1 MITIL
6 GATGNIGGKIADLLI
21 KKGEIVRLVARSADR
36 LRPLV
41 GKNATA
47 FAGDIKDTAFLVKA
61 FTGVDAVFTLV
72 PPDPK
77 TDGFMRHAAK
87 ISESIGRA
95 LEISGVKNVV
105 NLSSVGAELPSGT
118 GPIKGLHHLEER
130 LNKIKGLNVVHLRA
144 AYFMENVL
152 GNIGLIKAKGI
163 TGSAV
168 RADLAIPIIATRD
181 IAAYAADCL
190 VKKDFVGSSIHYL
203 LGQRDLTLAEAT
215 GIIGRKIG
223 KTGLPYV
230 QFPYND
236 AEKAMINM
244 GLSPDMSRN
253 YVEMSKAFNDGLI
266 KPAVRTVMSTTPTSF
281 EAFCDDVFMPLYAL
295 KIAA

>member
-6 GATGNIGGKIADLLI
+6 GATGNIGGKIAELLI
-21 KKGEIVRLVARSADR
+21 NKGESVRLVARSSDR

-41 GKNATA
+41 GKNAVA
-47 FAGDIKDTAFLVKA
+47 FAGDINDTAFLVKA
-61 FTGVDAVFTLV
+61 FTGADSAFTLV

-105 NLSSVGAELPSGT
+105 NLSSVGAELSAGT

-130 LNKIKGLNVVHLRA
+130 LNKIKGINVVHLRA
-144 AYFMENVL
+144 AYFMENLL
-152 GNIGLIKAKGI
+152 GNIGLINGKGI

-168 RADLAIPIIATRD
+168 RGDLAIPMIATRD
-181 IAAYAADCL
+181 IAVYAADRL
-190 VKKDFVGSSIHYL
+190 VKKDFAGSSIHYL
-203 LGQRDLTLAEAT
+203 LGQRDLTLTEAAAV
-215 GIIGRKIG
+215 IGGKIG

-230 QFPYND
+230 MFPYNE
-236 AEKAMINM
+236 AEKAMITM

-266 KPAVRTVMSTTPTSF
+266 KPAVRTAMNATPTSF
-281 EAFCDDVFMPLYAL
+281 EVFCDDVFVPLYAR
-295 KIAA
+295 KMAA

>member
-6 GATGNIGGKIADLLI
+6 GATGNIGGKIAELLI
-21 KKGEIVRLVARSADR
+21 NKGESVRLVARSSDR
-36 LRPLV
+36 LRPMV
-41 GKNATA
+41 GKNAVA
-47 FAGDIKDTAFLVKA
+47 FAGDINDTPFLVKA
-61 FTGVDAVFTLV
+61 FAGADAAFTLV

-77 TDGFMRHAAK
+77 TDGFMRHAAR

-95 LEISGVKNVV
+95 LEISGVKNVA
-105 NLSSVGAELPSGT
+105 NLSSVGAELSSAT
-118 GPIKGLHHLEER
+118 GPIKGLHHMEER

-144 AYFMENVL
+144 AYFMENLLV
-152 GNIGLIKAKGI
+152 NIGLINAKGI

-168 RADLAIPIIATRD
+168 RGDLAIPMIATRD
-181 IAAYAADCL
+181 IAAYAAERL
-190 VKKDFVGSSIHYL
+190 VKKDFAGSSIHYL
-203 LGQRDLTLAEAT
+203 LGQRDLTLAESA

-223 KTGLPYV
+223 RTGLPYI

-236 AEKAMINM
+236 AEKAMIDM

-266 KPAVRTVMSTTPTSF
+266 RPAVRTAMNTTPTSF
-281 EAFCDDVFMPLYAL
+281 EAFCDEVFVPLYSQ
-295 KIAA
+295 KKAA

>member
-6 GATGNIGGKIADLLI
+6 GATGNIGGKIADILI
-21 KKGEIVRLVARSADR
+21 KKGESVRLVARSADR

-41 GKNATA
+41 GKNAVA
-47 FAGDIKDTAFLVKA
+47 FAGDINDTAFLVKA
-61 FTGVDAVFTLV
+61 LTGADAVFTLV

-95 LEISGVKNVV
+95 VEISKVTNVV
-105 NLSSVGAELPSGT
+105 NLSSIGAELSAGT

-130 LNKIKGLNVVHLRA
+130 LNKIKGINVVHLRA
-144 AYFMENVL
+144 AYFMENLL

-168 RADLAIPIIATRD
+168 LADLAIPMIATRD

-190 VKKDFVGSSIHYL
+190 VKRDFAGSSIHYL
-203 LGQRDLTLAEAT
+203 LGQRDLTLAEASE
-215 GIIGRKIG
+215 IIGRKIG
-223 KTGLPYV
+223 KTGLAYV

-236 AEKAMINM
+236 AEKAMIDM

-253 YVEMSKAFNDGLI
+253 YIEMSRAFNDGVI
-266 KPAVRTVMSTTPTSF
+266 KPAVRTVVNTTPTSF
-281 EAFCDDVFMPLYAL
+281 EAFCDEVFVPLFSQ
-295 KIAA
+295 KKAA